1 MTTNSVN
8 PSYLIVN
15 KINGYIEEGNGSK
28 YSTLVPT
35 NDESR
40 DTLEKY
46 EELWTKFIGFIR
58 SITNILNN

>member
-15 KINGYIEEGNGSK
+15 KINGYIKEGNGSK

-46 EELWTKFIGFIR
+46 EELWTKFIGFII

>member
-15 KINGYIEEGNGSK
+15 KINGYIEESNGSK

-46 EELWTKFIGFIR
+46 KELWTKFIGFIR

>member
-46 EELWTKFIGFIR
+46 KELWTKFIGFIR

>member
-35 NDESR
+35 NGESR

-46 EELWTKFIGFIR
+46 EELWTKFIGFII

>member
-46 EELWTKFIGFIR
+46 EELWTKFIGFII